1 SMQQLDAWFDR
12 LPQLNRAH
20 ALKEGFLSIWDARSR
35 ASVDASRGAG
45 LQLRS
50 SAGADALRRAG
61 APGDTA
67 DPRNRG
73 AARGRCGRGPLHTEH
88 PTNAGC

>member
-1 SMQQLDAWFDR
+1 MRKTLSERERLKLKDERFLLLKCQHDLDPLSMQQLDAWFDR

-50 SAGADALRRAG
+50 SA
-61 APGDTA
+61 
-67 DPRNRG
+67 
-73 AARGRCGRGPLHTEH
+73 
-88 PTNAGC
+88 